1 MATHLRIARP
11 VSDLARSVDMYCR
24 GLGYVVLGSFEDHGG
39 FDGVMVGAPGGGYHF
54 EFTHCR
60 AHPVKPAPTFED
72 LVVLY
77 VPETDAWEAACLRIV
92 AAGFRAVASFNPY
105 WDRRGRTFEDDDGY
119 RVVLQRADWT
129 SVG

>member
-1 MATHLRIARP
+1 
-11 VSDLARSVDMYCR
+11 MYCH

-54 EFTHCR
+54 EFTCHR
-60 AHPVKPAPTFED
+60 THPVRPTPTVED

-77 VPETDAWEAACLRIV
+77 MPETDVWETACLRMA
-92 AAGFRAVASFNPY
+92 AAGFRAVATFNPY

-119 RVVLQRADWT
+119 RVVLQRAGWT